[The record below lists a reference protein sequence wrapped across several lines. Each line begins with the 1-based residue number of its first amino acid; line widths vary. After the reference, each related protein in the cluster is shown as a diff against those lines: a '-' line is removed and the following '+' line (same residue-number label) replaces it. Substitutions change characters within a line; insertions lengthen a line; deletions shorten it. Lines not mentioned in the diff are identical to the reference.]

1 MSSRTRKIMNMLQTS
16 SSAPKDCSP
25 QPDSPTA
32 VVTERYVVSFDGI
45 LDRVD
50 DDLTYGYLHTNETIM
65 EELTEKDTA
74 AADQIIFDL
83 SKNVESIGEAKEL
96 EDLGRNLHSGILHAS
111 GETEAMKNV
120 GNETDFQ
127 CIGGPYIVGENK
139 EVENEAIED
148 FENREEAIEC
158 GEERSQSG
166 NTHSDELIETE
177 ENDIDSEPIPKRS
190 RVNRLETKLKRVR
203 GKDYEG
209 YRRNK
214 EKNITRTAREAKTI
228 KARCSHKAIA
238 KITKKSFLCASITD
252 EDRQNIF
259 RKLWKLNTWN
269 EKKLFIRYLI
279 ITRPIRRRRR
289 ETKDKSSDFKK
300 NEGHDYYLTKQNGER
315 LKVCHKMVLNTL
327 SLGEDCVKRWV
338 KEDRLVSESSTDD
351 IGPSEIVETGN
362 KKATRQRIQQQTLRN
377 TVIDWLNLIPK
388 VPSHYCRASSS
399 RQYVDN
405 AFASKQNMYRVYKT
419 WCTENGKEATHLKAF
434 KCILRDE
441 KVSIHKPRKDQC
453 DTCVGFKCGNISEVE
468 YNDHREKEKAG
479 RERKAFLKT
488 SANEEN
494 LVLTMDLQSV
504 LTCPRLLASK
514 IHYKL
519 KLQLHNFTIYV
530 LNDKK
535 VALYVWHEANGGVS
549 SNEFTSCVID
559 YLLSKLR
566 EQNKIQSFVLIS
578 DGCN

>member
-25 QPDSPTA
+25 QPDSPIA

-158 GEERSQSG
+158 EEERSQSG

-177 ENDIDSEPIPKRS
+177 ENDIDSFQRDHE
-190 RVNRLETKLKRVR
+190 
-203 GKDYEG
+203 
-209 YRRNK
+209 
-214 EKNITRTAREAKTI
+214 
-228 KARCSHKAIA
+228 
-238 KITKKSFLCASITD
+238 
-252 EDRQNIF
+252 
-259 RKLWKLNTWN
+259 KLWKLNTWN
-269 EKKLFIRYLI
+269 EKKLFIRNLI

-315 LKVCHKMVLNTL
+315 LKACHKMFLNTL

-399 RQYVDN
+399 R
-405 AFASKQNMYRVYKT
+405 
-419 WCTENGKEATHLKAF
+419 
-434 KCILRDE
+434 
-441 KVSIHKPRKDQC
+441 
-453 DTCVGFKCGNISEVE
+453 
-468 YNDHREKEKAG
+468 
-479 RERKAFLKT
+479 
-488 SANEEN
+488 
-494 LVLTMDLQSV
+494 
-504 LTCPRLLASK
+504 
-514 IHYKL
+514 
-519 KLQLHNFTIYV
+519 
-530 LNDKK
+530 
-535 VALYVWHEANGGVS
+535 
-549 SNEFTSCVID
+549 
-559 YLLSKLR
+559 
-566 EQNKIQSFVLIS
+566 
-578 DGCN
+578 